1 MIYVSTVATL
11 LVTPTNMVSVTSD
24 LDIFYT
30 KLLTKESQSGKMRWN
45 AICEDIT
52 SIYLN
57 YFKGINNTLDHDTFL
72 DILFNPK
79 DKLEIITYLFTD
91 TNHRDF
97 FMNVAYIGVDD
108 PKDWDK
114 WISTFRY

>member
-1 MIYVSTVATL
+1 MHNVSTVATL

-52 SIYLN
+52 SIYLDD
-57 YFKGINNTLDHDTFL
+57 FRGIENRLDHDTFL
-72 DILFNPK
+72 DILFNPIEK
-79 DKLEIITYLFTD
+79 REKLIIHFQLLKA
-91 TNHRDF
+91 N
-97 FMNVAYIGVDD
+97 
-108 PKDWDK
+108 
-114 WISTFRY
+114 